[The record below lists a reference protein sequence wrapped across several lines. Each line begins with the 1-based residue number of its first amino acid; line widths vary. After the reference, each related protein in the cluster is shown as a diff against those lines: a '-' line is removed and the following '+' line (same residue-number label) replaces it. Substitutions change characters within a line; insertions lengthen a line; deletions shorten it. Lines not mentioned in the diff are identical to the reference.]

1 MPQKLVNF
9 ASAVSLDLSL
19 QQAQQLVRYA
29 QAVWQ
34 KKDFLNLTS
43 AANLQEVLSRHMCD
57 GLQGAACLTQLARA
71 KKLTA
76 FSVTDAGAGA
86 GYIGLVLA
94 MALPQAQVTLVES
107 IEKRCAF
114 MNWVILTLGIKN
126 ARVKNARLGQHVL
139 EQTDFVTERAM
150 GQLADILPLCMQI
163 TRAGGNFVA
172 YQGQPPQLTKN
183 EAQHTDV
190 KMVQLLP
197 YTLPE
202 ETRERYLAVFE
213 K

>member
-1 MPQKLVNF
+1 MPQSLVKF
-9 ASAVSLDLSL
+9 AGSISLPLSL
-19 QQAQQLVRYA
+19 AQADLLVRYA
-29 QAVWQ
+29 QTVWQ

-43 AANLQEVLSRHMCD
+43 AANLQEVLSRHICD
-57 GLQGAACLTQLARA
+57 GLQGAACLAQLAQTKNLA
-71 KKLTA
+71 A

-86 GYIGLVLA
+86 GYIGLTLA
-94 MALPQAQVTLVES
+94 IALPQAQVTLVES

-150 GQLADILPLCMQI
+150 GQLADILPLCLQI
-163 TRAGGNFVA
+163 TKAEGAFMA
-172 YQGQPPQLTKN
+172 YQGQPPQLTQKEGQN
-183 EAQHTDV
+183 TDG

-197 YTLPE
+197 YTLPT
-202 ETRERYLAVFE
+202 ETRERYLAIFE